1 MAFNIDDYIE
11 VKDRVKQLKKD
22 YPDSV
27 IQTDVIELTD
37 TRVTINAFIY
47 LDNEGKKPT
56 TGHSYMNIPG
66 TTSFTRGSELENAET
81 SAVGRA
87 IANLGYAI
95 DKSIASRDEVQSK
108 QVEEGYEAPKSQRPP
123 QQGQYLG
130 NVNAKTYSG
139 PDTRPVSQAQVE
151 KYIPGIVRDS
161 GKSED
166 EVQAMLRLL
175 DAETY
180 SDLTR
185 DALAKFETMLKNP

>member
-37 TRVTINAFIY
+37 TRVTIKAFIY

-130 NVNAKTYSG
+130 NARTYSG
-139 PDTRPVSQAQVE
+139 SDTRPVSQAQVE

>member
-1 MAFNIDDYIE
+1 MPFNIDDYIE

-37 TRVTINAFIY
+37 TRVTIKAFIY

-56 TGHSYMNIPG
+56 TGHSFMNIPG
-66 TTSFTRGSELENAET
+66 TNPYTRGREIENTET

-130 NVNAKTYSG
+130 NARTYSG

>member
-1 MAFNIDDYIE
+1 MPFNIDDYIE

-37 TRVTINAFIY
+37 TRVTIKAFIY

-130 NVNAKTYSG
+130 NARTYSG
-139 PDTRPVSQAQVE
+139 PDT
-151 KYIPGIVRDS
+151 
-161 GKSED
+161 
-166 EVQAMLRLL
+166 LRLKSIFL
-175 DAETY
+175 VSSGIQVRVRMKY
-180 SDLTR
+180 KLCFGC
-185 DALAKFETMLKNP
+185 LMQKPIQI

>member
-1 MAFNIDDYIE
+1 MPFNIDDYIE

-22 YPDSV
+22 YPESV

-37 TRVTINAFIY
+37 TRVTIKAFIY

-95 DKSIASRDEVQSK
+95 DKSIASRDEVLSK
-108 QVEEGYEAPKSQRPP
+108 QLEEGYEAPKSQRPP

-130 NVNAKTYSG
+130 NARTYSG
-139 PDTRPVSQAQVE
+139 SDTRPVSQAQVE

>member
-1 MAFNIDDYIE
+1 MPFNIDDYIE

-37 TRVTINAFIY
+37 TRVTIKAFIY

-130 NVNAKTYSG
+130 NARTYSG

-180 SDLTR
+180 SDLTK
-185 DALAKFETMLKNP
+185 DALAKYETMLKNP

>member
-1 MAFNIDDYIE
+1 
-11 VKDRVKQLKKD
+11 
-22 YPDSV
+22 
-27 IQTDVIELTD
+27 
-37 TRVTINAFIY
+37 
-47 LDNEGKKPT
+47 
-56 TGHSYMNIPG
+56 MNIPG

-130 NVNAKTYSG
+130 NARTYSG